1 MMKIAG
7 HFGEQD
13 RVDVSSHTACLFR
26 ETILN
31 YGNPMYHVSLA
42 RLFILCLSLYASAS
56 AFASAS
62 RFSYSS
68 CSNPINGLVNGRR
81 IFVIINI
88 PNHTIPTS
96 LSCSLDRC
104 FFTSCS
110 GLYSRHTPARTYT
123 PRVFLF
129 LGFLPPSNL
138 LSPAAGDLVLSL
150 PPQRFPC
157 SPPRSHTSHSLV
169 LFLYVL
175 DETLGRGAQ

>member
-1 MMKIAG
+1 MKTAG
-7 HFGEQD
+7 HFGEQV

-26 ETILN
+26 ETILS

-42 RLFILCLSLYASAS
+42 RLFIPCLSLYASAS
-56 AFASAS
+56 ASAS

-68 CSNPINGLVNGRR
+68 CSNPINGLCNGRR
-81 IFVIINI
+81 IFIIINI

-104 FFTSCS
+104 FFVS
-110 GLYSRHTPARTYT
+110 
-123 PRVFLF
+123 FLWA
-129 LGFLPPSNL
+129 L
-138 LSPAAGDLVLSL
+138 LSPYASSHIYTSCFPFSWVLPTIEPTLPATGDFVSP

-157 SPPRSHTSHSLV
+157 SPPRSCTPRSLF